1 MQPAS
6 KSGTLC
12 VPAKQ
17 MESTGKSPRQLKLFH
32 QENPLSARLGVE
44 FFRSLPSVPGV
55 YFFHGGADELLYIG
69 QSSDLKARI
78 GSYRHVTP
86 EKNARRTL
94 RLVHRIRRVVWRE
107 CQTAAEAVEL
117 ERVLLLEHRPPFN
130 RAGVWLGDPWW
141 LSIEAREGKLHL
153 ALSRQQQEQGLGPL
167 PSAFRHVLGA
177 MARCLYRSAFA
188 TRSLAEYPHRLFE
201 PVAPLKLMLSLPN
214 SEELAELIKAYL
226 SGNPADLLALLEGMP
241 PALSLAEQEY
251 WLEEMDRLKKYPMKT
266 YVIPQRMAASPAQ
279 ALADLLLF

>member
-1 MQPAS
+1 
-6 KSGTLC
+6 
-12 VPAKQ
+12 
-17 MESTGKSPRQLKLFH
+17 MEPTGKSPRQLKLFH

-94 RLVHRIRRVVWRE
+94 RLVHRICRIVWRE
-107 CQTAAEAVEL
+107 CQSAAEAVEL

-141 LSIEAREGKLHL
+141 LAIEAREGKLHL
-153 ALSRQQQEQGLGPL
+153 GLSREELGVGPL
-167 PSAFRHVLGA
+167 PSGFRHVLGA
-177 MARCLYRSAFA
+177 MARCLYRAAFA
-188 TRSLAEYPHRLFE
+188 THPLAEYPHRLFE
-201 PVAPLKLMLSLPN
+201 PVAPLKLALPLPN
-214 SEELAELIKAYL
+214 AEELAGLITAYL
-226 SGNPADLLALLEGMP
+226 SGSPAGLLTVLEAMP
-241 PALSLAEQEY
+241 PAISQAEQEY
-251 WLEEMDRLKKYPMKT
+251 WLEELDRVKKHAAKT
-266 YVIPQRMAASPAQ
+266 HITPAQ
-279 ALADLLLF
+279 ARTRLADTKKDQLSLALLFQS